1 MLTQLNSIG
10 LAFVLALHFFCLT
23 FDLFSSVTFF
33 CHVYACPPGGTEKG
47 FTHFFFFNKLHLNSQ
62 CTILF
67 FGTVSPCYH
76 PNLSSCPYFY
86 ILLSSTR
93 GQMLWSLCRCLEHV
107 SQEEVD
113 YFNSPWTSLK
123 PTKSRPALDPLVK
136 TFTKGLPSIS
146 FCRLLQWLHIF
157 LWILL
162 SR

>member
-1 MLTQLNSIG
+1 MHTQLNSIG
-10 LAFVLALHFFCLT
+10 FTFVLALHFFCLT
-23 FDLFSSVTFF
+23 FDLFSSLPFSAMFMLV
-33 CHVYACPPGGTEKG
+33 HQVVQKKVLRI
-47 FTHFFFFNKLHLNSQ
+47 FFFNKLHLNSQ

-93 GQMLWSLCRCLEHV
+93 GQMLWPLCRCLEHV